1 MKRSVLAATLV
12 ATGLVPVAVAS
23 GQGAPPPPG
32 QTSIIA
38 VRVGSTVGQVPCQIA
53 SSHTLISPGRPW
65 EPGDPPEPAEAIV
78 PIPPNRCRSLEPIV
92 LRRARHMTVTLL
104 GQSPQVGA
112 TWFSRE
118 GSTPLAVRPVGE
130 PPTAVWFLKLPLTSG
145 KLVLHMWYPVR
156 TSPQGAVSQDRAD
169 YKLAI
174 RRKAQRTSAPTP
186 TDPPVAEPV
195 SPFDDSTTEPTP
207 STGATFTDSGR

>member
-1 MKRSVLAATLV
+1 VKRILIAATLAAV
-12 ATGLVPVAVAS
+12 LAPAATAS

-38 VRVGSTVGQVPCQIA
+38 VRVGSTLDKVPCQIA
-53 SSHTLISPGRPW
+53 FRRTLIAPGRPW
-65 EPGDPPEPAEAIV
+65 QPGDPPDPIYADAIA
-78 PIPPNRCRSLEPIV
+78 PIDPNACRGLQPVV

-112 TWFSRE
+112 TWFGDGRP
-118 GSTPLAVRPVGE
+118 TPLVVRPVGE
-130 PPTAVWFLKLPLTSG
+130 PPTAIWFLRLPLTSG

-156 TSPQGAVSQDRAD
+156 TSVRGEVTQDRTD

-174 RRKAQRTSAPTP
+174 RRKVQAVPAPRP
-186 TDPPVAEPV
+186 TEPPVADPV
-195 SPFDDSTTEPTP
+195 IPIDSTPPQPAAPEA
-207 STGATFTDSGR
+207 GQ